1 MFQYIY
7 QKQAGTFIYAMS
19 KPHHKHKFQEGIFF
33 DGEDETYGMVVASA
47 TSTNFTG
54 CGSMRTLGGGCYV
67 AEGTDKRTN
76 RQTDGQRQCLKPLL
90 CGGGLITE
98 LQKTCIQITM
108 HIKV

>member
-1 MFQYIY
+1 
-7 QKQAGTFIYAMS
+7 
-19 KPHHKHKFQEGIFF
+19 
-33 DGEDETYGMVVASA
+33 MVVASA

-54 CGSMRTLGGGCYV
+54 CGSMRGVFSQRRTYLRTLGGGCYV

-76 RQTDGQRQCLKPLL
+76 RQTDGQRQCLKLLL